1 MADCVHTNCCLLP
14 CLRPQE
20 HKRLIMGLY
29 PRKNA
34 DGSRTTGQ
42 EMDLKP
48 ADCSRFTGYATRYPE
63 KLDCVG
69 TFLRQK
75 VQDEVRAGREG
86 YVRVLMIALDK
97 LVEECGTDRSK
108 LDVLEGDVIALV
120 SLLLGHESSA
130 MRCVAADTLRC
141 CITAQDERCAD
152 YVGKFRLF
160 VSPLLSLCDSSADNS
175 CAVAGF
181 RALRSLIPVLLVSPE
196 HMASAVRCML
206 AAMLRS
212 PSPPPACNAGGGSA
226 LAGHVRSSINEG
238 ECEDEEEDDNGD
250 EDEEEDDEEDDDE
263 STRTNRQVRALL
275 DREPK
280 PEPKTAFGKV

>member
-20 HKRLIMGLY
+20 HKRLIVGLY
-29 PRKNA
+29 PRRNA

-75 VQDEVRAGREG
+75 VQDEVRAGRQG
-86 YVRVLMIALDK
+86 YVRVLMIALNK

-120 SLLLGHESSA
+120 SLLLGHDSGA

-160 VSPLLSLCDSSADNS
+160 VSPLLGLCDSSAGNP

-206 AAMLRS
+206 AAMQR
-212 PSPPPACNAGGGSA
+212 SPPPACTAGA
-226 LAGHVRSSINEG
+226 LAGCVRSASINEG
-238 ECEDEEEDDNGD
+238 QQEDEDDNDNDNDD
-250 EDEEEDDEEDDDE
+250 EDEGKTPCAAGA
-263 STRTNRQVRALL
+263 SARVRRA
-275 DREPK
+275 
-280 PEPKTAFGKV
+280 